1 MDLGDVL
8 SKLKSE
14 IYAKEEHELSS
25 SERPLRT
32 QEKMA
37 REKKLADKEA
47 PQEENTPLAEKG
59 EDMEFTH
66 YSGSNGIKKPLAGM
80 SVNTQQKVAQN
91 MTNDGHV
98 SCV

>member
-1 MDLGDVL
+1 MDLGDVI

-14 IYAKEEHELSS
+14 IDAKEEHELIS

-32 QEKMA
+32 QEKIA

-47 PQEENTPLAEKG
+47 LQEEIAAPAEKG
-59 EDMEFTH
+59 EDMECTP
-66 YSGSNGIKKPLAGM
+66 YSGSNGIKKPSAGM

-91 MTNDGHV
+91 MKNDGHV